1 MFSGKPVVYSLG
13 NDTAYITVSTER
25 LKQLKV
31 DLLDTLNVE
40 LEQDFSEYGFDDPI
54 EFKEVLNQDT
64 VGKKRFDLLTL
75 GKRRATIYLV
85 IQVKSS
91 DKRIE
96 KSIAILENLKRAPQ
110 GKETMRH
117 ILGKDLS

>member
-1 MFSGKPVVYSLG
+1 MFSGKQVVCSLG

>member
-1 MFSGKPVVYSLG
+1 MFSGKQAVCSLG
-13 NDTAYITVSTER
+13 NDTAHITVSTER

-40 LEQDFSEYGFDDPI
+40 LGHDFSEYGFDDPI

-64 VGKKRFDLLTL
+64 DGKKRFDSVTL
-75 GKRRATIYLV
+75 GKRRATIHLV

-96 KSIAILENLKRAPQ
+96 KSIAILENLKRAPI

-117 ILGKDLS
+117 ILGKDLA